1 MDGQILSAK
10 LYDCYQSERL
20 QSHLLSQLFYE
31 CVPTMI
37 HYNADN
43 RAVLIPPNSYHVQIV
58 IIISVI
64 HCVPYYNALAT
75 DQYSV

>member
-1 MDGQILSAK
+1 
-10 LYDCYQSERL
+10 
-20 QSHLLSQLFYE
+20 
-31 CVPTMI
+31 MI

-43 RAVLIPPNSYHVQIV
+43 RAVLIPLQSYHVQII

-64 HCVPYYNALAT
+64 HCAPYYNNALAT